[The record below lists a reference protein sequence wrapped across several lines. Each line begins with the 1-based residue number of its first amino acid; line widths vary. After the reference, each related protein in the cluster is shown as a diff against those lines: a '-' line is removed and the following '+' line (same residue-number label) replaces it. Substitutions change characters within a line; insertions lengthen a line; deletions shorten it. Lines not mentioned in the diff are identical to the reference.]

1 MKYVVYTISFA
12 VLAVQVFSQ
21 EVDEKTA
28 KIVAEHFFLKN
39 YGTKASVENVLVKQ
53 YKGHESL
60 FFCNM
65 DKGGWVAVPANRN
78 LNPVVAH
85 SDEGHIDLY
94 DGPDA
99 FWDWM
104 EQYEFVADI
113 AMQEKWHKEDRQ
125 KKWDDLLDEAFEDKY
140 LLKSYVD
147 YTELLSTEWGQS
159 RTNDNTYHCPG
170 YNVLMPNIGCDTCAG
185 HTKAGCVAVAVG
197 QIMNYWGYSTGTY
210 SDFDWWDMPNYL
222 YASNNSNF
230 YKESHAI
237 SYLFKR
243 IGDRVSM
250 VYGCEESDANMSRA
264 DYALEKF
271 GYKDN
276 MSRKLKATHTY
287 NAWVNILKTEILAER
302 PLLYSAGDHVFV
314 CDGYRTENDE
324 FHFNLGWAWGWGVW
338 YDFEDLGEI
347 NNHSEF
353 GYTIIHSCFVGIQP
367 NVSANV
373 SLSNLTIQTTS
384 SDTWT
389 TNNTYQAKNYISAA
403 GNNTTV
409 SVLDSS
415 SCRFIAGDSIV
426 LKPGFHA
433 HAGTSLLCKIFK
445 RPALKSSEILELNDL
460 SITSYSDEDSSNDS
474 ANNNTCVLY
483 DIYPNPTKN
492 EITIDLKNMAE
503 NSLCLIQI
511 YNSNGIQVYEQSAN
525 NSIITIDVST
535 FPIGQYII
543 NVKSNSKIYCK
554 SFIKK

>member
-1 MKYVVYTISFA
+1 MKYVVYTILFA
-12 VLAVQVFSQ
+12 LLAVQVFSQ

-28 KIVAEHFFLKN
+28 SVVAEHFFLKN
-39 YGTKASVENVLVKQ
+39 YGTKASVEDVLVKQ

-104 EQYEFVADI
+104 EQYEFVVDVAI
-113 AMQEKWHKEDRQ
+113 QEKWHKEDRH
-125 KKWDDLLDEAFEDKY
+125 KKWDELLDEAFEDKY
-140 LLKSYVD
+140 LLKSYVNH
-147 YTELLSTEWGQS
+147 TILISTRWRQAEAYGG
-159 RTNDNTYHCPG
+159 HCPG
-170 YNVLMPNIGCDTCAG
+170 YNTVLQNIGCSSCEG
-185 HTKAGCVAVAVG
+185 KPKAGCVAVAIG

-210 SDFDWWDMPNYL
+210 SDFDWWNMPDTLIYE
-222 YASNNSNF
+222 NNANF
-230 YKESHAI
+230 NRESQAI
-237 SYLFKR
+237 SYLLKR

-250 VYGCEESDANMSRA
+250 VYGCSNSDANMSRA

-314 CDGYRTENDE
+314 CDGYDSENDN
-324 FHFNLGWAWGWGVW
+324 FHFNLGLAIDKTTW
-338 YDFEDLGEI
+338 YDFEDLGDIE
-347 NNHSEF
+347 NHSEY
-353 GYTIIHSCFVGIQP
+353 GYVIIHSCFVGIQP

-389 TNNTYQAKNYISAA
+389 TNNTYQAKNCISVA

-409 SVLDSS
+409 SILDSS

-433 HAGTSLLCKIFK
+433 QAGTSLLCKIFK
-445 RPALKSSEILELNDL
+445 RPALKSSDILELNDL
-460 SITSYSDEDSSNDS
+460 SITYSDEDSSDDS
-474 ANNNTCVLY
+474 TINNIGVLF

-492 EITIDLKNMAE
+492 EITIDLKSMAE

-554 SFIKK
+554 SFIKF